1 MISRATDDPTTGR
14 ERAFLLPF
22 APRSSA
28 ACLPLIQACKG
39 SRRWRCR
46 TGGSRKGMRAPEL
59 SIFQVRDYGAL
70 RMIAGEERSALQY
83 DIGNHATA
91 SL

>member
-1 MISRATDDPTTGR
+1 
-14 ERAFLLPF
+14 
-22 APRSSA
+22 
-28 ACLPLIQACKG
+28 
-39 SRRWRCR
+39 
-46 TGGSRKGMRAPEL
+46 MRAPEL